1 MLKNIL
7 VQSLALYAQ
16 PEVGTTCQE
25 NEQFP
30 NVTNDWLRMGCISK
44 DENVKS
50 FNTQLLK
57 QQTMFHNLKNM
68 TSLPRSIKKLTEIY
82 VGHIPYL
89 WAYIYLFTWYVWIN
103 ILFSFPWLDITSTML
118 NLLFNF
124 LL

>member
-1 MLKNIL
+1 M
-7 VQSLALYAQ
+7 QSLALYAQ

-57 QQTMFHNLKNM
+57 QQTMFHNLKKYDF
-68 TSLPRSIKKLTEIY
+68 TPQKHKKTHRNICGTYTLFVGIY
-82 VGHIPYL
+82 VFVYMVCMGKHFI
-89 WAYIYLFTWYVWIN
+89 
-103 ILFSFPWLDITSTML
+103 
-118 NLLFNF
+118 
-124 LL
+124 